1 MAGSK
6 IIRRATGDSK
16 KLILEIEA
24 KELEAK
30 KLTNEAN
37 AYRKQIKAEML
48 DNKIDAYIV
57 EDDNPKFLQAS
68 VYTSSKVSYD
78 LEMIKAKLPK
88 EKRKLVSNTLLI
100 AEQEG
105 LKKFIKNHPELRDEL
120 KAFINKVEVID
131 ERKLG
136 LALEHGNISLKD
148 IDGCYEVKD
157 TDVFKL
163 QRVKKFE
170 LL

>member
-1 MAGSK
+1 M
-6 IIRRATGDSK
+6 
-16 KLILEIEA
+16 
-24 KELEAK
+24 
-30 KLTNEAN
+30 
-37 AYRKQIKAEML
+37 
-48 DNKIDAYIV
+48 V
-57 EDDNPKFLQAS
+57 
-68 VYTSSKVSYD
+68 V
-78 LEMIKAKLPK
+78 
-88 EKRKLVSNTLLI
+88 
-100 AEQEG
+100 EQEG
-105 LKKFIKNHPELRDEL
+105 LKEFVKNHPELRDEL

-148 IDGCYEVKD
+148 IAGCYEVKD

>member
-1 MAGSK
+1 MAENK

-16 KLILEIEA
+16 NLILKIEE

-37 AYRKQIKAEML
+37 AYRNQVKTEML
-48 DNKIDAYIV
+48 DNNIDVYIV

-68 VYTSSKVSYD
+68 VYTSSRVSYD

-88 EKRKLVSNTLLI
+88 EKRKLVSNTLMV

-105 LKKFIKNHPELRDEL
+105 LKQFIKNHPELRDEL
-120 KAFINKVEVID
+120 KTFINKVEVID
-131 ERKLG
+131 EHKLG
-136 LALEHGNISLKD
+136 LALQHGNISLKD

-157 TDVFKL
+157 TNVFKL

-170 LL
+170 IL

>member
-1 MAGSK
+1 MAENK
-6 IIRRATGDSK
+6 TIRRAIGDNK
-16 KLILEIEA
+16 KLILKIEA

-30 KLTNEAN
+30 KLTDEAST
-37 AYRKQIKAEML
+37 YRKQVKIEML
-48 DNKIDAYIV
+48 DNKIDSYIV
-57 EDDNPKFLQAS
+57 EDDDPKFLQAS
-68 VYTSSKVSYD
+68 VYTSSRVSYD
-78 LEMIKAKLPK
+78 IEMIKEKLPK
-88 EKRKLVSNTLLI
+88 ETLMVV
-100 AEQEG
+100 EQEG
-105 LKKFIKNHPELRDEL
+105 LKEFVKNHPELRDEL

-148 IDGCYEVKD
+148 IAGCYEVKETD
-157 TDVFKL
+157 TFKL

>member
-1 MAGSK
+1 MAENK
-6 IIRRATGDSK
+6 TIRRAIGDSK
-16 KLILEIEA
+16 KIILEIEA

-30 KLTNEAN
+30 KLTDEAN
-37 AYRKQIKAEML
+37 TYRKQIKTEML

-68 VYTSSKVSYD
+68 VYTSSRVSYD

-88 EKRKLVSNTLLI
+88 EKRKLVSNTLMVV
-100 AEQEG
+100 EQEG
-105 LKKFIKNHPELRDEL
+105 LKEFVKNHPELRDEL

-131 ERKLG
+131 EHKLG

-148 IDGCYEVKD
+148 IEDCYEVKE

>member
-1 MAGSK
+1 MAENK

-16 KLILEIEA
+16 ELILKIEE

-37 AYRKQIKAEML
+37 AYRNQVKTEML
-48 DNKIDAYIV
+48 DNNIDAYIV

-68 VYTSSKVSYD
+68 VYTSSRVSYD

-88 EKRKLVSNTLLI
+88 EKRKLVSNTLMV

-105 LKKFIKNHPELRDEL
+105 LKQFIKNHPELRDEL
-120 KAFINKVEVID
+120 KTFINKVEVID
-131 ERKLG
+131 EHKLG
-136 LALEHGNISLKD
+136 LALQHGSISLKD

-157 TDVFKL
+157 TNVFKL

-170 LL
+170 IL

>member
-1 MAGSK
+1 MAENK

-16 KLILEIEA
+16 ELILKIEE

-37 AYRKQIKAEML
+37 AYRNQVKTEML
-48 DNKIDAYIV
+48 DNNIDAYIV

-68 VYTSSKVSYD
+68 VYTSSRVSYD

-88 EKRKLVSNTLLI
+88 EKRKLVSNTLMV

-105 LKKFIKNHPELRDEL
+105 LKQFIKNHPELRDEL
-120 KAFINKVEVID
+120 KTFIKKVEVID
-131 ERKLG
+131 EHKLG
-136 LALEHGNISLKD
+136 LALQHGNISLKD

-157 TDVFKL
+157 TNVFKL

-170 LL
+170 IL

>member
-1 MAGSK
+1 MAESK
-6 IIRRATGDSK
+6 IIRRATGDSE

-37 AYRKQIKAEML
+37 AYRNQVKTEML
-48 DNKIDAYIV
+48 DNKIDSYIV

-68 VYTSSKVSYD
+68 VYTSSRVSYD

-88 EKRKLVSNTLLI
+88 EKRKLVSNTLMV

-105 LKKFIKNHPELRDEL
+105 LKQFIKNHPELRDEL
-120 KAFINKVEVID
+120 KTFINKVEVID
-131 ERKLG
+131 EHKLG
-136 LALEHGNISLKD
+136 LALQYGNISLKD

-157 TDVFKL
+157 TNVFKL

>member
-1 MAGSK
+1 MAENK
-6 IIRRATGDSK
+6 TIRRATGDSK

-30 KLTNEAN
+30 KLIDEAN
-37 AYRKQIKAEML
+37 VYRKQIKTEML
-48 DNKIDAYIV
+48 DNKIDSYIV
-57 EDDNPKFLQAS
+57 EDDYPKFLQAS
-68 VYTSSKVSYD
+68 IYTSSRVSYD

-88 EKRKLVSNTLLI
+88 EKRKLVSNTVMV

-105 LKKFIKNHPELRDEL
+105 LKKFVKNHPELRGEL

-148 IDGCYEVKD
+148 IAGCYEVKN
-157 TDVFKL
+157 TDVLKL

>member
-1 MAGSK
+1 MAENK
-6 IIRRATGDSK
+6 TIRRAIGDSK

-48 DNKIDAYIV
+48 DNKIDSYIV

-68 VYTSSKVSYD
+68 VYTSSRVSYD

-88 EKRKLVSNTLLI
+88 EKRKLVSNTLMV

-105 LKKFIKNHPELRDEL
+105 LKQFIKNHPELRDEL
-120 KAFINKVEVID
+120 KTFINKVEVID
-131 ERKLG
+131 EHKLG
-136 LALEHGNISLKD
+136 LALQHGNISLKD

-157 TDVFKL
+157 TNVFKL